1 MQELERAARIVADLR
16 NLNRPARL
24 EERALVKINALLK
37 NVLTLTQKRCE
48 NRGIN
53 VVWEPATSDPLV
65 FVVRDR
71 MQQVFLNLV
80 LNAIEAMPDGGRL
93 TVSAAHTETP
103 ENVRVRI
110 SDTGVGI
117 APEARD
123 RLFDAFYTTKSD
135 GVGLGLY
142 VTHGII
148 RDHGGHIDVE
158 SCAGEGTT
166 FTVWLPDS
174 PED

>member
-1 MQELERAARIVADLR
+1 
-16 NLNRPARL
+16 
-24 EERALVKINALLK
+24 
-37 NVLTLTQKRCE
+37 
-48 NRGIN
+48 
-53 VVWEPATSDPLV
+53 
-65 FVVRDR
+65 